1 LTEAEAGPRLLD
13 TEGREPGPRVAET
26 GARETGFRPVAAECR
41 DPGLWVVGAEGREPG
56 LRVAEGE
63 GRESGLR
70 VAEGEGWEPGFRAVE
85 MVVPEA
91 GLPVVEGED
100 CEPDL
105 RATDAG
111 PREAALRV
119 AEPDGREP
127 SLRLVD
133 VGLRVV
139 ETDGREPGLRLVGV
153 GLRVVEPDGRD
164 PAACVRGPRLPPP
177 GRGADRPVA
186 GFEAGGETLFRAGA
200 GAAPGREREK
210 DALPVPRAP
219 AAGER
224 DGAPVAAFGVDV
236 RDASARRPAPPP
248 LACLAAGREAAARER
263 SSPGGEE
270 GDLGAADAFGAG
282 EWTRGVAARD
292 AGEEPL
298 RDRGVAA
305 FSATVRRCGPVRL
318 VAAGLELDGAVGRVL
333 RGAAS
338 PRDPFFLAPV
348 VFVGIMPPSHPGLG
362 TGPLT
367 RSGRRCAPQGS
378 NGRGSPR
385 CRALGRQ
392 PNRSGDQPGGSCSSA
407 SS

>member
-13 TEGREPGPRVAET
+13 TKGREPGPRVAET
-26 GARETGFRPVAAECR
+26 GAREAGFRSVAAECR

-56 LRVAEGE
+56 LRVGE
-63 GRESGLR
+63 GR
-70 VAEGEGWEPGFRAVE
+70 EPGFRAVE

-119 AEPDGREP
+119 ADT
-127 SLRLVD
+127 D
-133 VGLRVV
+133 V
-139 ETDGREPGLRLVGV
+139 REPGLRLVEAALRVVEPDVREPGLRLVDV

-164 PAACVRGPRLPPP
+164 PAACVRGPRLPLP

-186 GFEAGGETLFRAGA
+186 GFEADGETPFRAGA
-200 GAAPGREREK
+200 GAAPGRET
-210 DALPVPRAP
+210 DVLPVPRAP

-224 DGAPVAAFGVDV
+224 DGAPMAAFGVDV
-236 RDASARRPAPPP
+236 RDVRARRPAPPL
-248 LACLAAGREAAARER
+248 LACLAAARDAAARER
-263 SSPGGEE
+263 PSPGGEE
-270 GDLGAADAFGAG
+270 GDLDAADAFEAG
-282 EWTRGVAARD
+282 EWTRGAGVRD
-292 AGEEPL
+292 AGEGLL

-305 FSATVRRCGPVRL
+305 FSATVRRCGPVRS
-318 VAAGLELDGAVGRVL
+318 VAAGLELDGAADGVL

-367 RSGRRCAPQGS
+367 RSGHRCAPQGS

-392 PNRSGDQPGGSCSSA
+392 PTRSGDQPGGSCSSA

>member
-1 LTEAEAGPRLLD
+1 MTEAEAGPRLLD

-26 GARETGFRPVAAECR
+26 GAREAGFRSVAAECR

-56 LRVAEGE
+56 LRVGE
-63 GRESGLR
+63 GR
-70 VAEGEGWEPGFRAVE
+70 EPGFRAVE

-119 AEPDGREP
+119 ADTDVREPGLRVAEGEGREP
-127 SLRLVD
+127 GFRAVEMVVPEAGLPVVEGEDCEPDFRATD
-133 VGLRVV
+133 AGPREAALRVA
-139 ETDGREPGLRLVGV
+139 ETDVCEPGLRLVDV

-164 PAACVRGPRLPPP
+164 PAACVRGRCLPPP

-186 GFEAGGETLFRAGA
+186 GFEADGETLFRAGA
-200 GAAPGREREK
+200 GAAPGRET
-210 DALPVPRAP
+210 DVLPVPRAP

-224 DGAPVAAFGVDV
+224 DGAPMAAFGVDV
-236 RDASARRPAPPP
+236 RDVRARRPAPPL
-248 LACLAAGREAAARER
+248 LACLAAARDAAARER
-263 SSPGGEE
+263 PSPGGEE
-270 GDLGAADAFGAG
+270 GDLDAADAFEAG
-282 EWTRGVAARD
+282 EWTRGAGVRD
-292 AGEEPL
+292 AGEGLL

-305 FSATVRRCGPVRL
+305 FSATVRRCGPVRS
-318 VAAGLELDGAVGRVL
+318 VAAGLELDGAADGVL

-338 PRDPFFLAPV
+338 PRDPFFLASV

-362 TGPLT
+362 TGP
-367 RSGRRCAPQGS
+367 
-378 NGRGSPR
+378 
-385 CRALGRQ
+385 
-392 PNRSGDQPGGSCSSA
+392 
-407 SS
+407 

>member
-1 LTEAEAGPRLLD
+1 LRGPGAGLTEAEPGPRVLD

-26 GARETGFRPVAAECR
+26 GVRETGFRPVAAEGR
-41 DPGLWVVGAEGREPG
+41 EPGLWVVDPEGREPG

-63 GRESGLR
+63 GREPGLWVVDPEGREPGLR
-70 VAEGEGWEPGFRAVE
+70 VAEGEGREPGFRAVE

-91 GLPVVEGED
+91 AQPVVEGED
-100 CEPDL
+100 REPDF

-111 PREAALRV
+111 PREV
-119 AEPDGREP
+119 A
-127 SLRLVD
+127 
-133 VGLRVV
+133 LRVV
-139 ETDGREPGLRLVGV
+139 EPDGREPGLRLVGV
-153 GLRVVEPDGRD
+153 GLRVAEPDGRD
-164 PAACVRGPRLPPP
+164 PAACVRGPRLLPP

-186 GFEAGGETLFRAGA
+186 GFEADGETLFRAGT
-200 GAAPGREREK
+200 GAAPGREK

-224 DGAPVAAFGVDV
+224 EDAPVAAFGVDV

-263 SSPGGEE
+263 PSPGGEE
-270 GDLGAADAFGAG
+270 GDLGAADAFEAG
-282 EWTRGVAARD
+282 EWTRGAGARD
-292 AGEEPL
+292 TGEGLL

-305 FSATVRRCGPVRL
+305 FSATVRRCDPVRL
-318 VAAGLELDGAVGRVL
+318 VAAGLELDGAVGGVL

-362 TGPLT
+362 TGP
-367 RSGRRCAPQGS
+367 
-378 NGRGSPR
+378 
-385 CRALGRQ
+385 
-392 PNRSGDQPGGSCSSA
+392 
-407 SS
+407 

>member
-41 DPGLWVVGAEGREPG
+41 DPGLWVVRAEGREPG

-63 GRESGLR
+63 GRER
-70 VAEGEGWEPGFRAVE
+70 GFRAVE

-133 VGLRVV
+133 VGLRVA
-139 ETDGREPGLRLVGV
+139 
-153 GLRVVEPDGRD
+153 EPDGRD

-200 GAAPGREREK
+200 GAAPGRET

-263 SSPGGEE
+263 PSPGGEE

-282 EWTRGVAARD
+282 EWTRGVGARD

-318 VAAGLELDGAVGRVL
+318 VAAGLELDGAVGGVL

-392 PNRSGDQPGGSCSSA
+392 PTRSGDQPGGSCSSA

>member
-26 GARETGFRPVAAECR
+26 GARETGSRPVAAECR

-63 GRESGLR
+63 GRET
-70 VAEGEGWEPGFRAVE
+70 GFRAVE

-119 AEPDGREP
+119 VEP
-127 SLRLVD
+127 
-133 VGLRVV
+133 
-139 ETDGREPGLRLVGV
+139 DGREPGLRLVDV

-164 PAACVRGPRLPPP
+164 PAACVRGRCLPPP

-186 GFEAGGETLFRAGA
+186 GFEADGETLFRSGA
-200 GAAPGREREK
+200 EAAPGRET

-248 LACLAAGREAAARER
+248 LACLAAGWDAAARER
-263 SSPGGEE
+263 PSPGGEE
-270 GDLGAADAFGAG
+270 GDLGAADAFEAG
-282 EWTRGVAARD
+282 EWTRGTGARD

-305 FSATVRRCGPVRL
+305 FSAAVRRCGPVRL
-318 VAAGLELDGAVGRVL
+318 VAAGLELDGAVGGVL

-348 VFVGIMPPSHPGLG
+348 VFVGIMPPSHPGPG

-392 PNRSGDQPGGSCSSA
+392 PTRSGDQPGGSCSSA

>member
-41 DPGLWVVGAEGREPG
+41 DPGLWVVGAVGREPG

-63 GRESGLR
+63 GR
-70 VAEGEGWEPGFRAVE
+70 EPGFRAVE

-119 AEPDGREP
+119 VAT
-127 SLRLVD
+127 D
-133 VGLRVV
+133 V
-139 ETDGREPGLRLVGV
+139 REPGLRLVDV

-164 PAACVRGPRLPPP
+164 PAACVRGPRLPLP

-186 GFEAGGETLFRAGA
+186 GFEADGETLFRAGA
-200 GAAPGREREK
+200 GAAPGRET

-248 LACLAAGREAAARER
+248 LACLAAGREAAAR
-263 SSPGGEE
+263 
-270 GDLGAADAFGAG
+270 
-282 EWTRGVAARD
+282 D

-318 VAAGLELDGAVGRVL
+318 VAAGLELDGAVGGVL

-392 PNRSGDQPGGSCSSA
+392 PTRSGDQPGGSCSSA